1 MDVVCRLKAEEPA
14 FGLNPLKNSGVV
26 MHYKTKYSK
35 NLTALSVFL
44 NSCHVLRMKPK
55 HLN

>member
-1 MDVVCRLKAEEPA
+1 MAVVCRPKAEEPA
-14 FGLNPLKNSGVV
+14 FGLNPQKNSGVAL
-26 MHYKTKYSK
+26 HRETNYSK

-44 NSCHVLRMKPK
+44 NSYHVLQMKPK